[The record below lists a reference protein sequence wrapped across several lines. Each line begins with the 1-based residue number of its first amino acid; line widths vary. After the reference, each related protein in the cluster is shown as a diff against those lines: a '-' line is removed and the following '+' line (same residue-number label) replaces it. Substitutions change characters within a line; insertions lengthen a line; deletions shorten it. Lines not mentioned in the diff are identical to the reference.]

1 MTITSKPSGVTD
13 TTWITF
19 TASTRVVS
27 YSKASS
33 GFDGD
38 YTITITGTI
47 TNAIGVYTGSIS
59 CLLTVVTVV
68 PTCLLSTGSIS
79 ISGTSPGAQS
89 YTLGTAS

>member
-38 YTITITGTI
+38 YEITITGTI
-47 TNAIGVYTGSIS
+47 TNANGI
-59 CLLTVVTVV
+59 
-68 PTCLLSTGSIS
+68 
-79 ISGTSPGAQS
+79 
-89 YTLGTAS
+89 

>member
-47 TNAIGVYTGSIS
+47 TNANGVSTGSTS
-59 CLLTVVTVV
+59 FLLTVV

-79 ISGTSPGAQS
+79 ISGTSPGDQS
-89 YTLGTAS
+89 YTLDTAS